1 MFAHHVNK
9 IISFYLPQKSISRV
23 CPCCGWQRIIK
34 REVSMFNAQRPW
46 PGVRPRSSC
55 RASAVRVPGSRGRA
69 QARPVGPEP
78 GVFLGRLQLTG
89 GPCFIKLE
97 PDNRKPII
105 SEGTLSP
112 EHRLNSGSCCCPRD
126 DMERSTAGRPE
137 AALGVSPFPPNLA
150 ESCSL
155 KNAVFLRWG
164 TRPSARALSG
174 LLRNHALP
182 QSSLFFH

>member
-1 MFAHHVNK
+1 MSVLAVGGKESLNA
-9 IISFYLPQKSISRV
+9 KSRCLMRS
-23 CPCCGWQRIIK
+23 
-34 REVSMFNAQRPW
+34 A
-46 PGVRPRSSC
+46 PGRGFVPGHRAEHPRSAC
-55 RASAVRVPGSRGRA
+55 REAGAARRQGQWAPNRACSWAGCGSQVA
-69 QARPVGPEP
+69 
-78 GVFLGRLQLTG
+78 
-89 GPCFIKLE
+89 PCFIKLE

-164 TRPSARALSG
+164 TRPSARALGG

>member
-1 MFAHHVNK
+1 MSVLAVGGKESLNA
-9 IISFYLPQKSISRV
+9 KSRCLMRS
-23 CPCCGWQRIIK
+23 
-34 REVSMFNAQRPW
+34 A
-46 PGVRPRSSC
+46 PGRGFVPGHRAERPRSAC
-55 RASAVRVPGSRGRA
+55 REAGAARRQGQWAPNRACSWAGCGSQVA
-69 QARPVGPEP
+69 
-78 GVFLGRLQLTG
+78 
-89 GPCFIKLE
+89 PCFIKLE

-150 ESCSL
+150 ESCSP

-164 TRPSARALSG
+164 TRPSARALGG
-174 LLRNHALP
+174 LLRNRALP
-182 QSSLFFH
+182 QSYLFFH